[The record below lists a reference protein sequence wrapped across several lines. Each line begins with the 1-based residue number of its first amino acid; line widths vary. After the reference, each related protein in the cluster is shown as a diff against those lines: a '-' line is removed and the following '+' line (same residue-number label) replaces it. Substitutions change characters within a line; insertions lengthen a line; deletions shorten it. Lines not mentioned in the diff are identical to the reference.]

1 MKKIRLD
8 FSTVED
14 KPAWNTRKIPEGMYK
29 AKIVSVTQTEAQDG
43 TPMLVYGFRL
53 VNSQYASRLFPYY
66 CKLQQ
71 NQLWKLRD
79 LLIAGGLSVPKKAQQ
94 IDPQKI
100 VGSIVAVDICD
111 DSYNGTV
118 HSIVANVYQANLID
132 DTDDTDID
140 DDEIEIDDT
149 DDDIDVDDSDEIE
162 VDDDFDF
169 DIE

>member
-14 KPAWNTRKIPEGMYK
+14 KPVWNTRKIPEGMYK
-29 AKIVSVTQTEAQDG
+29 AKIASVAQTEAQDG
-43 TPMLVYGFRL
+43 TAMLVYGFKL
-53 VNSQYASRLFPYY
+53 VDSQYASRLFPYY

-100 VGSIVAVDICD
+100 VGGIVAVDICD

-118 HSIVANVYQANLID
+118 RSTVANVYPANLID
-132 DTDDTDID
+132 DTDDDID
-140 DDEIEIDDT
+140 DEID
-149 DDDIDVDDSDEIE
+149 DEIE
-162 VDDDFDF
+162 VDDIDDGDFDF
-169 DIE
+169 DIDEFK

>member
-14 KPAWNTRKIPEGMYK
+14 KPVWNTRKIPEGMYK
-29 AKIVSVTQTEAQDG
+29 AKIASVAQTEAQDG
-43 TPMLVYGFRL
+43 TAMLVYGFKL
-53 VNSQYASRLFPYY
+53 VDSQYASRLFPYY

-100 VGSIVAVDICD
+100 VGSTVAVDICD

-118 HSIVANVYQANLID
+118 RSTVANVYPANLIE
-132 DTDDTDID
+132 DID
-140 DDEIEIDDT
+140 DDMD
-149 DDDIDVDDSDEIE
+149 DEIE
-162 VDDDFDF
+162 VDDIDDGDFDF
-169 DIE
+169 DIDEFK